1 MDASQGARK
10 AIAAR
15 AAVLAMVFAAGWAGG
30 SLTQQ
35 TASAQVP
42 GMGDAMKMAEG
53 QGGALGAAAKLGTS
67 ITDMQEDVES
77 LQKNLETLRTIQK
90 ALGG

>member
-1 MDASQGARK
+1 MEARNGARK
-10 AIAAR
+10 AIATR
-15 AAVLAMVFAAGWAGG
+15 AAVLALVFSAGWVGG
-30 SLTQQ
+30 SLAQRP
-35 TASAQVP
+35 ASAQVP
-42 GMGDAMKMAEG
+42 GVGDAMKMAEG

>member
-1 MDASQGARK
+1 MDARSTSWLRAA
-10 AIAAR
+10 AIA
-15 AAVLAMVFAAGWAGG
+15 VVFAAGWVGG
-30 SLTQQ
+30 SMSQQ
-35 TASAQVP
+35 PASAQMP
-42 GMGDAMKMAEG
+42 GVGDAMKMAEG